1 MDLIIGLAS
10 IAIALW
16 ISFTILKFLFVTSKK
31 IIGWVGP
38 YLVAVMP
45 SAMMYLFTTNIFG
58 WGTSNASL
66 TGLITA
72 ITLGTVMNA
81 SV

>member
-10 IAIALW
+10 IGIALW
-16 ISFTILKFLFVTSKK
+16 ISIALLKFLFVTSKK
-31 IIGWVGP
+31 IIGWLGP
-38 YLVAVMP
+38 YIVAVMP

-72 ITLGTVMNA
+72 ITIGTVMNA